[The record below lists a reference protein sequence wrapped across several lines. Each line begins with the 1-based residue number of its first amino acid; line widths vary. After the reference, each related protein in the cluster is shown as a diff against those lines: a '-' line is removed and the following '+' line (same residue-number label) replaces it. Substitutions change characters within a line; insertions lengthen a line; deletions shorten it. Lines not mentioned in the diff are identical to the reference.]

1 MEFCRDN
8 SMKSQT
14 NRRRWQ
20 RCLVP
25 FLWVLLVSVAW
36 AAPSPPGG
44 AKFEAGF
51 DYRLIDPPVRI
62 PGAEPGKVTVV
73 EFFWYGCPHCYRLE
87 PYLDKW
93 LKHKPPGVQ
102 FIRIPAPLN
111 AAWTVHARAYYAA
124 KELGVLSRL
133 FQPLFNAIQ
142 REGSALGTE
151 DALADFFARHGVKP
165 AAFRTAYGSFTVD
178 AEVRRARALAQRIG
192 ITGVPTVVVAGKYRT
207 GMELAGSD
215 RRLIAIVNYLVRKES
230 RRGLHAGAF
239 KSAAASAANQSTA
252 R

>member
-1 MEFCRDN
+1 MDFGRDN
-8 SMKSQT
+8 PMKSQT

-36 AAPSPPGG
+36 AAPAPPGG

-73 EFFWYGCPHCYRLE
+73 EFFWYGCPHCYRFE

-93 LKHKPPGVQ
+93 LGHKPPGAQ

-111 AAWTVHARAYYAA
+111 PTWTVHARAYYAA
-124 KELGVLSRL
+124 KELGVLPRL
-133 FQPLFNAIQ
+133 FQPLFDAIH
-142 REGSALGTE
+142 RKGPALGTE
-151 DALADFFARHGVKP
+151 DALAGFFARHGVKP
-165 AAFRTAYGSFTVD
+165 AAFRAAYGSFTVD

-192 ITGVPTVVVAGKYRT
+192 ITGVPTVVVAGRYRT
-207 GMELAGSD
+207 SLELAGSD
-215 RRLIAIVNYLVRKES
+215 QRLIDIVNYLVRKES
-230 RRGLHAGAF
+230 RRGTRAGAL
-239 KSAAASAANQSTA
+239 KSATAPAANQSTA